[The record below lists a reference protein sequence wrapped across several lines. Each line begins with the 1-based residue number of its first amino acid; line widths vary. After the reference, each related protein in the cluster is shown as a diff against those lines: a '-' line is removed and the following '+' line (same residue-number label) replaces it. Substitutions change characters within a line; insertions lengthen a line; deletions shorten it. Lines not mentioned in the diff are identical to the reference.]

1 MSGGASLL
9 SCECTT
15 GLRPVE
21 HVLLQPKAARNAH
34 REVPQNDV
42 VHVADDQL
50 EGPGSINDV
59 SILHCLHQRQ
69 VSLALPRCLFKGDL
83 LFARL
88 EYPGRGIKKDDQIRL
103 RNEAPYQTE

>member
-1 MSGGASLL
+1 
-9 SCECTT
+9 
-15 GLRPVE
+15 LR
-21 HVLLQPKAARNAH
+21 QPKATRDAR

-69 VSLALPRCLFKGDL
+69 VSLALPG
-83 LFARL
+83 
-88 EYPGRGIKKDDQIRL
+88 
-103 RNEAPYQTE
+103 